1 MITSW
6 TPTTMQICV
15 EIGPTGSAP
24 HIGDFVYNDIMGR
37 YINIDN

>member
-6 TPTTMQICV
+6 TYIIQPIFV

-24 HIGDFVYNDIMGR
+24 HIAEILPGAYL
-37 YINIDN
+37 